1 MLFSFVVLGF
11 VAHLDDALS
20 QIFVGPGTMRRCE
33 EDLKTCFKAEKGMVK
48 IHWLWNRAI
57 AILLATLGTLS
68 VLQAQLAILG
78 LSLSVLRGCFST
90 CNSSVG
96 ASSRAPPCA
105 FRARAPSKVLF
116 VPVRSSR

>member
-33 EDLKTCFKAEKGMVK
+33 EDLETCFKAEKGLVK

-57 AILLATLGTLS
+57 AILLATLGT
-68 VLQAQLAILG
+68 I
-78 LSLSVLRGCFST
+78 SVLRAEQLMGSPFVGGLRTHFFMYPFDRADEVQTRGSGSAEA
-90 CNSSVG
+90 CNKIS
-96 ASSRAPPCA
+96 P
-105 FRARAPSKVLF
+105 L
-116 VPVRSSR
+116 